1 MKARPSTGSPPRLE
15 RWLRRPRE
23 RRTARAASRR
33 PSRRRERRGPRPRR
47 ADR

>member
-15 RWLRRPRE
+15 RWLRRPRV

-33 PSRRRERRGPRPRR
+33 PSRRRERRVPRPRR